1 MCACLC
7 VHKKKSVCTLRQ
19 KKSVYSPSEKECVF
33 SVRKRVYF
41 TGSFIFSCS
50 SSSSLCQTGAVSITH
65 SALKGVCVC
74 VCVYMCVCVYVITDE
89 VMYFCTPIAFMCAVH
104 CLSYIYG
111 LTCITSTPVCCSVY
125 RNGFMF
131 GFECLVVF

>member
-1 MCACLC
+1 MC

-33 SVRKRVYF
+33 SVRKSVYF

-74 VCVYMCVCVYVITDE
+74 VCCCVQVCMCVFVCLCVYILESMVCE
-89 VMYFCTPIAFMCAVH
+89 SRCTEGE
-104 CLSYIYG
+104 L
-111 LTCITSTPVCCSVY
+111 
-125 RNGFMF
+125 
-131 GFECLVVF
+131 